1 MERSILYAGDSEPI
15 IFPEIRKTKYTK
27 DFSWGFYCMRER
39 TYAYRAA
46 FRRGKIGVLNCYS
59 FLDNGCLNI
68 LKFEEMNDEWLDF
81 IGGCRRGYVHD
92 YDIVEG
98 PMVDD
103 TIWDYVNEF
112 FADRIDRETFW
123 LNVLDKQPAIQLS
136 FHTLSAIDC
145 LTYEGSEQVVGENGR

>member
-1 MERSILYAGDSEPI
+1 MTNGLILSAAAGEVMCMIMRSEER
-15 IFPEIRKTKYTK
+15 RV
-27 DFSWGFYCMRER
+27 
-39 TYAYRAA
+39 
-46 FRRGKIGVLNCYS
+46 GKEC
-59 FLDNGCLNI
+59 
-68 LKFEEMNDEWLDF
+68 
-81 IGGCRRGYVHD
+81 VHD

-145 LTYEGSEQVVGENGR
+145 LTYEGSEQVVGENG